1 MSILVTGVTRFI
13 GSDFVLDW
21 LYQNNKPVTNLDN
34 PIYTCNMA
42 NSNSH
47 IYEHSSRA
55 NGKSYSAQI
64 TFVRNR
70 LDLNRRRAILS
81 ASWCA

>member
-1 MSILVTGVTRFI
+1 MSILVTGVTGFI
-13 GSDFVLDW
+13 GSNFVLDW

-34 PIYTCNMA
+34 LIYTCNMA
-42 NSNSH
+42 NINSH
-47 IYEHSSRA
+47 IYEYSSRA
-55 NGKSYSAQI
+55 NGKPYSAQI

-70 LDLNRRRAILS
+70 LDLNSRRAILS